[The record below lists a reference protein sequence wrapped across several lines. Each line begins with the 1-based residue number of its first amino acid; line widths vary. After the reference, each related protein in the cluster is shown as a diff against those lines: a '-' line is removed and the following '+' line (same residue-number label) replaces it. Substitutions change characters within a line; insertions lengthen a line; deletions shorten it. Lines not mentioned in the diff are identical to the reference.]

1 MAVMGSSRNRR
12 KWVVTVLSLGVAGIM
27 FMGGTTLL
35 SSLDME
41 RFARQ
46 GLLEYGEFEIDL
58 SRNAVRNDPHGVTG
72 VQLNNPLMM
81 ILFRISH
88 RLRV

>member
-35 SSLDME
+35 SSLDIE
-41 RFARQ
+41 RFLHDRDYWNTENLKLTCPEMQ
-46 GLLEYGEFEIDL
+46 
-58 SRNAVRNDPHGVTG
+58 SV
-72 VQLNNPLMM
+72 M
-81 ILFRISH
+81 ILMEQQGFAQQSIK
-88 RLRV
+88 